1 MFNEAQKEMLMKEG
15 LLYPEKKYWSVDFDE
30 ETIRAIFGHEAAEDE
45 EIQYRDDG
53 QQIHREGTR
62 HYRQNKEYRVHQ
74 CEPFHLDRDDEEQ
87 QHLHIREKRRK
98 GEEH

>member
-45 EIQYRDDG
+45 EIERLKRYYVKTD
-53 QQIHREGTR
+53 IYNT
-62 HYRQNKEYRVHQ
+62 
-74 CEPFHLDRDDEEQ
+74 
-87 QHLHIREKRRK
+87 IRSSIPLYILVGHK
-98 GEEH
+98 GVGKSAL